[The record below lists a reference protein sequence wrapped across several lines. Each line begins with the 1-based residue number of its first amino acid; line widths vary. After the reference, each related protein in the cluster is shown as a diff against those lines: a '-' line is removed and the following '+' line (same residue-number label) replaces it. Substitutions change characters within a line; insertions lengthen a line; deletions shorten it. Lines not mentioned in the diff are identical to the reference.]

1 MHITLNE
8 WLDTWIE
15 AYIKNSKSENTY
27 RCYKDSIRRIREAK
41 APFLDNDMR
50 DITEIEMQAFIN
62 FLGKKY
68 SKSTLN
74 HARVVFDQAFATAI
88 VNSYCE
94 RNPIHKLT
102 LPIDA
107 DEKEIRALTLQEQE
121 IVEEIA
127 KTDPLG
133 HIVLFFLNTGLRMQ
147 ELCNLQW
154 DDYNK
159 KANYII
165 VRKSKTKAG
174 IRLVPLIEEAKQILD
189 AQPHYN
195 RFIFNNT
202 RKQPITEN
210 ALKKLYLRLR
220 TKTGIDFITNHVY
233 RHSFATRLVEK
244 GCEYKALSSLMGH
257 TDVSF
262 TLRRYATSNIDF
274 LRQQINLLHK

>member
-1 MHITLNE
+1 MNITLNE

-15 AYIKNSKSENTY
+15 AYVKNSRSENTY
-27 RCYKDSIRRIREAK
+27 RCYNDSIRRIRKAK

-50 DITEIEMQAFIN
+50 DVTEIEIQAFIN
-62 FLGKKY
+62 YLGKKY
-68 SKSTLN
+68 AKSTLN
-74 HARVVFDQAFATAI
+74 HARVVFDQAFAAAI
-88 VNSYCE
+88 VNGYCE

-102 LPIDA
+102 LPTDA
-107 DEKEIRALTLQEQE
+107 DEKEVRALTQQEQDM
-121 IVEEIA
+121 VEEIA
-127 KTDPLG
+127 KADPLG
-133 HIVLFFLNTGLRMQ
+133 HIVLFFLYTGLRMQ

-154 DDYNK
+154 DDYNGK
-159 KANYII
+159 SNYII

-174 IRLVPLIEEAKQILD
+174 VRIVPLIEEAKIILE

-195 RFIFNNT
+195 KFVFNNT
-202 RKQPITEN
+202 RKQPMTEN

-220 TKTGIDFITNHVY
+220 ARTGIDFITNHVY